1 MIAATGSERPAHN
14 PLHAILLCFPIAL
27 FTSALISD
35 IAYLRTAEMQ
45 WSNFSAWLIV
55 GALVFG
61 GLAGLWALIDL
72 ALSWRTPARRAAVI
86 HLAALALAWVLG
98 LINAFKHSQDAWSSV
113 GAFGLTL
120 SILSTVLILIAGWL
134 AYSNST
140 VREIA

>member
-1 MIAATGSERPAHN
+1 MPAVAAFRERLN
-14 PLHAILLCFPIAL
+14 PFRGILMAFPIAL
-27 FTSALISD
+27 FSSALISD
-35 IAYLRTAEMQ
+35 IAYLKTAQMQ

-72 ALSWRTPARRAAVI
+72 ALAWRTPARRAAMI

>member
-1 MIAATGSERPAHN
+1 M
-14 PLHAILLCFPIAL
+14 
-27 FTSALISD
+27 
-35 IAYLRTAEMQ
+35 
-45 WSNFSAWLIV
+45 
-55 GALVFG
+55 
-61 GLAGLWALIDL
+61 
-72 ALSWRTPARRAAVI
+72 I

>member
-55 GALVFG
+55 G
-61 GLAGLWALIDL
+61 
-72 ALSWRTPARRAAVI
+72 
-86 HLAALALAWVLG
+86 
-98 LINAFKHSQDAWSSV
+98 
-113 GAFGLTL
+113 
-120 SILSTVLILIAGWL
+120 
-134 AYSNST
+134 
-140 VREIA
+140 

>member
-61 GLAGLWALIDL
+61 GVAGQGGDDRARAQVSL
-72 ALSWRTPARRAAVI
+72 LSPEAAGVRR
-86 HLAALALAWVLG
+86 
-98 LINAFKHSQDAWSSV
+98 
-113 GAFGLTL
+113 
-120 SILSTVLILIAGWL
+120 
-134 AYSNST
+134 
-140 VREIA
+140 RPR